1 MHPLNMFL
9 KIAAEAVRASTPYG
23 SPINQVAGGIKQGV
37 ALLDGLTADTPARQA
52 QAIAALLS
60 EYAYANSISERERLA
75 LTLGNVL
82 MLALEGT
89 QHIQTA
95 RQPMHTCSAV
105 GAAPLWLQSYQNQ
118 SVQCAR
124 RRKGCGRRA

>member
-1 MHPLNMFL
+1 MHPLTMFL

-60 EYAYANSISERERLA
+60 EYERERLA